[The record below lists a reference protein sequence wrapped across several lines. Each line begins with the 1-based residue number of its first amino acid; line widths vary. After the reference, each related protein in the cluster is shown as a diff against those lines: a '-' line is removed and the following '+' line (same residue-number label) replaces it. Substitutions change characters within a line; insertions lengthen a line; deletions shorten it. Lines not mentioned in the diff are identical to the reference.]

1 MRIDRCLELLVP
13 ACCVA
18 GAACL
23 AVDSH
28 ALVQT
33 LEQIARSLWPGVPVA
48 PVMETGATDG
58 KYFRLVGIP
67 TYGVSGLFG
76 DVNDVRAH
84 GRDERIGV
92 EAFYQ
97 AVDFYYRL
105 IRALA
110 E

>member
-1 MRIDRCLELLVP
+1 
-13 ACCVA
+13 
-18 GAACL
+18 
-23 AVDSH
+23 
-28 ALVQT
+28 
-33 LEQIARSLWPGVPVA
+33 
-48 PVMETGATDG
+48 
-58 KYFRLVGIP
+58 
-67 TYGVSGLFG
+67 LFG